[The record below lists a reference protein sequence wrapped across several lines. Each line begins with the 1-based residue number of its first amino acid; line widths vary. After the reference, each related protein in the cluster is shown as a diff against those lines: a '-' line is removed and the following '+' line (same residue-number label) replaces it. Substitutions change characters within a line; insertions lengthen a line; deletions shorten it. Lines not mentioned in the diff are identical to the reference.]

1 MTTLLLLN
9 PNMNY
14 MTLLFVNFNEYILW
28 FNLCIVFFS
37 VGLFGAI
44 HNNQHFLHVLL
55 NFEIM
60 LIGIVLTYVGFSIL
74 FSDPKGQI
82 YALVIFVIATAEACV
97 GLALSLSYF
106 RNMETVD
113 LYSTSETNTQQ

>member
-1 MTTLLLLN
+1 
-9 PNMNY
+9 MN
-14 MTLLFVNFNEYILW
+14 LSFFFINFNEYILW
-28 FNLCIVFFS
+28 FNLCIVLFS
-37 VGLFGAI
+37 AGLFGAI

-55 NFEIM
+55 NFELM
-60 LIGIVLTYVGFSIL
+60 LIGVVLTYIGFSIL

-106 RNMETVD
+106 RNTETVD
-113 LYSTSETNTQQ
+113 LYSSSETNTQR